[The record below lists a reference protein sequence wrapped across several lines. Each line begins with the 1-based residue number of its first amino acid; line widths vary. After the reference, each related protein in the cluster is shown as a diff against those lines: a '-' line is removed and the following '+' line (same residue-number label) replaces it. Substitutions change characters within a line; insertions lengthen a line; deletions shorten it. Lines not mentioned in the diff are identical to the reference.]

1 MRDKSTKHVSKRR
14 REQAHERVQPEAPIQ
29 PKVFEEPEAPF
40 DPEASA
46 QIVEEVGTKSIN
58 SLETKS
64 NQGDDMVTRR
74 IMTISRFMPGT
85 RPTMQQQ
92 PP

>member
-1 MRDKSTKHVSKRR
+1 MRDKSTKHVSLRR

-46 QIVEEVGTKSIN
+46 QIAKEVGAKSIN
-58 SLETKS
+58 SLETES
-64 NQGDDMVTRR
+64 NQGDNMVTRR
-74 IMTISRFMPGT
+74 TMSISRFMLGT
-85 RPTMQQQ
+85 RPTM
-92 PP
+92 

>member
-1 MRDKSTKHVSKRR
+1 MRDKSTKHVSLRR

-40 DPEASA
+40 DLEASA
-46 QIVEEVGTKSIN
+46 QIIEEVGTKSIN

-64 NQGDDMVTRR
+64 NQGDDMVTKRT
-74 IMTISRFMPGT
+74 MSISRFMLGT
-85 RPTMQQQ
+85 RPTM
-92 PP
+92 